1 MLYTFQ
7 KRVRPY
13 GHLFIWIF
21 DVRDTEDET
30 TYIDFIVNL
39 LNAVARACKWTWPF
53 WDADNITKIHFFIE
67 KKNQLLQNH
76 LMLEKLLM
84 WKMWCYNHWA
94 FLNLQVTDDD
104 YYRGLSVSKDDDF
117 ELHLKTK
124 TLSCFVNNYFSDGFK
139 ARQVNMD
146 IQPVFNEYKV
156 VTYMCSYFS
165 KRETIAHKSWMKQLR
180 RLLGTINKNRTM
192 IAQIFLRNPILTGTL
207 TD

>member
-67 KKNQLLQNH
+67 KKTTIAKPLD
-76 LMLEKLLM
+76 
-84 WKMWCYNHWA
+84 A
-94 FLNLQVTDDD
+94 
-104 YYRGLSVSKDDDF
+104 G
-117 ELHLKTK
+117 
-124 TLSCFVNNYFSDGFK
+124 
-139 ARQVNMD
+139 
-146 IQPVFNEYKV
+146 KV
-156 VTYMCSYFS
+156 VDVKNVMLQPLSISKPSSY
-165 KRETIAHKSWMKQLR
+165 RWW
-180 RLLGTINKNRTM
+180 LL
-192 IAQIFLRNPILTGTL
+192 
-207 TD
+207 